1 MSEGY
6 RYLFL
11 HSLAVFMKRSEW
23 IFLVNSNEICPIIT
37 RRMMAFHQFIIKH
50 PVLLLLL
57 LPLPASKHDELL
69 LKCKMSRDSSG
80 FPLGLSVFCQG
91 FDNFGI
97 QGLWPRSVIEKIG
110 CNCQKVGQFEKRA
123 CTVIEF
129 ESVNFS
135 PLFHVAKCI
144 FHPQCFCKYCWRGQA
159 APGSDV
165 VRVTVTLMAST

>member
-11 HSLAVFMKRSEW
+11 HSLAVFMKRSSW
-23 IFLVNSNEICPIIT
+23 VWMNIFGELKWDLSHHHKAHDGLPSIHHKTPSAAAAAC
-37 RRMMAFHQFIIKH
+37 IKTWST
-50 PVLLLLL
+50 
-57 LPLPASKHDELL
+57 ASE
-69 LKCKMSRDSSG
+69 CKMSRDSSG

-165 VRVTVTLMAST
+165 VRVTVTLIQKNN